1 MVYIS
6 RKLKTSRSEKNE
18 DMCSIHIYHL
28 YLGKKLCTCSKQ
40 DTEIMFFTCDRYRN
54 NSLQVDTL
62 WALKGLNLVHR
73 ANSHSSIA
81 IFENTVINIIQ

>member
-6 RKLKTSRSEKNE
+6 RKLKTSWSEKNE

-40 DTEIMFFTCDRYRN
+40 DTEIMFVLVTDIET
-54 NSLQVDTL
+54 TL
-62 WALKGLNLVHR
+62 YKLIHFGLSK
-73 ANSHSSIA
+73 A
-81 IFENTVINIIQ
+81 